1 MVKWEREDIE
11 GTELDVLQGPFQLK
25 YTLILSGGKLPTLTI
40 PRTDFKKIYKKK
52 QTKKKQTA
60 FKSVAG

>member
-25 YTLILSGGKLPTLTI
+25 YTVILSGGKLPTLTV
-40 PRTDFKKIYKKK
+40 PRRADLKKNSNP
-52 QTKKKQTA
+52 TTGC
-60 FKSVAG
+60 F